1 MKNKFSERL
10 IKAMDIRNLKPA
22 DLSKL
27 TGIDKS
33 AISCYRNGK
42 YRAGQYNLYLLS
54 EALNVEPAWLM
65 GSNIVP
71 MEPSEMKAHSFDDAN
86 EYLLEVLNINDF
98 ETAMVQR
105 YRKADSKI
113 KKAIDTLLGLDEMFT
128 EEQIGEENE

>member
-1 MKNKFSERL
+1 
-10 IKAMDIRNLKPA
+10 
-22 DLSKL
+22 
-27 TGIDKS
+27 
-33 AISCYRNGK
+33 
-42 YRAGQYNLYLLS
+42 
-54 EALNVEPAWLM
+54 M